1 MNVIST
7 DSAPRPVGPYSQG
20 IRSQG
25 SFIFTSGQI
34 ALDPKTGVMVGTT
47 VTEQTQQ
54 ALANLV
60 AVLAA
65 GGSSLDQVV
74 KTTVFLV
81 DMSQFAE
88 MNAVYQ
94 QFFAQDPPPARS
106 CIAAAALPK
115 GALVEIEA
123 IACCSHV

>member
-1 MNVIST
+1 MNVVT
-7 DSAPRPVGPYSQG
+7 TTSAPQPVGPYSQG
-20 IRSQG
+20 IQSQG
-25 SFIFTSGQI
+25 PFLFTSGQI
-34 ALDPKTGVMVGTT
+34 ALDPKTGEMVGET

-54 ALANLV
+54 VLSNLA
-60 AVLAA
+60 AVLVA
-65 GGSSLDQVV
+65 GGSALDQVV

-81 DMSQFAE
+81 DMSLFAE

-106 CIAAAALPK
+106 CIAVAALPK

-123 IACCSHV
+123 IAYCSKV